1 MKTEELYSVTLDY
14 LEKSCPALNTVLEHD
29 TPFHLLVAVVLSAQC
44 TDERV
49 NLTTPALFKKYP
61 TSKVMAE
68 TKATDILKFI
78 HSVSYPNSKAK
89 YLVGLAQMLEEKFNG
104 KIPST
109 LEELTLLPGVGR
121 KTANVIQAIVFHK
134 AAIAVDTHVFR
145 VSHRI
150 GLVKDSDKTPLSVE
164 KTLTQHIA
172 EKKRANAHFWL
183 LYHGRYIC
191 TARNPH
197 CDKCALPPYCKFFK
211 NKEKIISKK

>member
-1 MKTEELYSVTLDY
+1 VTKNDLYTAALAY
-14 LEKSCPALNTVLEHD
+14 LERSCPTLNTVLEHD

-49 NLTTPALFKKYP
+49 NMVTPALFKKYP
-61 TSKVMAE
+61 TSKDMS
-68 TKATDILKFI
+68 KAKPADIIKFI
-78 HSVSYPNSKAK
+78 HSVSYPNSKSK
-89 YLVGLAQMLEEKFNG
+89 YLVGLSQMLETDFNG
-104 KIPST
+104 QLPST
-109 LEELTLLPGVGR
+109 IEELTELPGVGR

-150 GLVKDSDKTPLSVE
+150 GLVRDSDKTPFSVE
-164 KTLTQHIA
+164 KNLKEHI
-172 EKKRANAHFWL
+172 EQNKWANAHFWL

-197 CDKCALPPYCKFFK
+197 CDKCELTSICKYHK
-211 NKEKIISKK
+211 SQQGKA